1 MERRRRW
8 TRRQVVRAAG
18 GAALGLTGVDVFG
31 RETRAAPG
39 VRTVEIALG
48 GPQINEGL
56 VTIAVG
62 QHMGYYRA
70 EGLEVSLIPTGGSNQ
85 AVQEVAAAKIPVAFP
100 SPDPVILGY
109 QPDVGLRLKWFY
121 TAYQGFIYD
130 IRTPA
135 GSPLRSVK
143 DLAGKT
149 IGVVNLASAAV
160 PAVKGMLHENGVDPR
175 TVSFVG
181 IGVGAQAAGAI
192 RAGRVDAVAVWDTIY
207 AELDNEGINLNP
219 RFVSPTLRSL
229 FSNGLAVLPATLQSD
244 RAMLVGLCRAMAK
257 GTVWTFANPEQAVR
271 IFWRV
276 YPQSK
281 PVGMGEEDALRRS
294 LHVLKARLVNMS
306 LSWVPI
312 KKWGWNEPARWTAY
326 ETFLYEQ
333 GILKTRVN
341 VAQLFTNA
349 LVVDANTFDTRAI
362 EQQARTYVLR

>member
-1 MERRRRW
+1 MNRW
-8 TRRQVVRAAG
+8 TRRQILRSAG
-18 GAALGLTGVDVFG
+18 RAALGLAGLG
-31 RETRAAPG
+31 ALGPAARAGPG
-39 VRTVEIALG
+39 VRNVGIVLG
-48 GPQINEGL
+48 GPQINEGF

-62 QHMGYYRA
+62 QYMGYYRT
-70 EGLEVSLIPTGGSNQ
+70 EGLEVSLIPSGGSSQ
-85 AVQEVAAAKIPVAFP
+85 AVQEVAAGKAPVAFP

-109 QPDVGLRLKWFY
+109 QPDSGLQLKWFY

-181 IGVGAQAAGAI
+181 IGVGAQAAGTI
-192 RAGRVDAVAVWDTIY
+192 RAGRVDAVAVWDVIY
-207 AELDNEGINLNP
+207 AELENEGIVLNP
-219 RFVSPTLRSL
+219 PFVSPTLRRL
-229 FSNGLAVLPATLQSD
+229 FSNGLAVLPATLDSD

-281 PVGMGEEDALRRS
+281 SVGMGEDEALRRS
-294 LHVLKARLVNMS
+294 LHALKARLANMS

-326 ETFLYEQ
+326 EAFLYEQ
-333 GILKTRVN
+333 GILKTHIN
-341 VAQLFTNA
+341 VSQLFTNA
-349 LVVDANTFDTRAI
+349 LVADVNNFDAPGI
-362 EQQARTYVLR
+362 EQQAKTFVLR